1 MPDDKYFLVPANH
14 SHISS
19 PIYRLEAVD
28 CVGCTSDM
36 GNTQGTLWGVRSVPH
51 FRLRWS
57 VPGGRGYTMKRGYK
71 PGCEED
77 HWSSRYSFWSAG
89 IIIRVRIRLAT
100 SENAI
105 LSCAKFPY
113 RSFFTTSRVC
123 LKGKTRKTPR
133 VRNDWVDETQ
143 SRRPTTNRWTGRIT
157 HSTSHA
163 HEQLSI
169 LQFPFARWQF
179 GTTNQRWKERYTRL
193 IIRRFAFL
201 HHGIWDCRP
210 TRWLIYISTS

>member
-1 MPDDKYFLVPANH
+1 MGRSLCPPFPSPVERSGRSGLYDEARVQAWMRGRSLVLPVQFLERRDHYPSAYTSCDLRKCH
-14 SHISS
+14 SFVREISVS
-19 PIYRLEAVD
+19 
-28 CVGCTSDM
+28 
-36 GNTQGTLWGVRSVPH
+36 Q
-51 FRLRWS
+51 F
-57 VPGGRGYTMKRGYK
+57 
-71 PGCEED
+71 
-77 HWSSRYSFWSAG
+77 
-89 IIIRVRIRLAT
+89 
-100 SENAI
+100 
-105 LSCAKFPY
+105 
-113 RSFFTTSRVC
+113 FFTTSRVC
-123 LKGKTRKTPR
+123 LKGKTQKTPR